1 MERGKFRDGNDFKR
15 ESLEENCG
23 TSVEETRPNSRG
35 ALSTEIPGRL
45 APLENRLAAV
55 RVGHPRGRSAIKP
68 SRSDREI
75 FARDRGH
82 SRTVFSSF
90 LQLEIQITDW
100 GRLRGER
107 DNKWLESDKCVS
119 KGGAVGEVLE
129 MSATAGLPS
138 SSKQPDN
145 YGEPYEHI
153 LRDINCAPGVTDFSS
168 DRIDISWLDL
178 ELFFQFFFT
187 QFSYLQTSVSKR
199 FKKKESF
206 VENPIVTKQSMSF
219 LWACFRKYC
228 EGKFF
233 NYIGME
239 RGSVRNFATLARK
252 RNAPSLYSDK
262 FRSKNKRTAPGTGTR
277 TTLAGPGNLDF
288 SDSYRHFCVT
298 THSRIP
304 SGAWLDD

>member
-1 MERGKFRDGNDFKR
+1 M
-15 ESLEENCG
+15 
-23 TSVEETRPNSRG
+23 
-35 ALSTEIPGRL
+35 
-45 APLENRLAAV
+45 
-55 RVGHPRGRSAIKP
+55 
-68 SRSDREI
+68 
-75 FARDRGH
+75 
-82 SRTVFSSF
+82 
-90 LQLEIQITDW
+90 
-100 GRLRGER
+100 
-107 DNKWLESDKCVS
+107 
-119 KGGAVGEVLE
+119 
-129 MSATAGLPS
+129 
-138 SSKQPDN
+138 
-145 YGEPYEHI
+145 
-153 LRDINCAPGVTDFSS
+153 TDFSS
-168 DRIDISWLDL
+168 DGIDISWLDL

-187 QFSYLQTSVSKR
+187 QFSYLQTSKR

-206 VENPIVTKQSMSF
+206 VENPIVTKQSIHF
-219 LWACFRKYC
+219 RWACFRKYC

-304 SGAWLDD
+304 SGASGEAWGWMTNGRRRPTRNGLPPRIGRVTISRLSQIYFRPRNRVYVGRGSVIRGCALTILVPLRQRSVLPPRRQRGNNRLDTRSKMRLKRKATEFTSCKRIFASLAFPPLLFLVLFGAIENCRSEDYFCLSRWNQEEESALNRTNIIKNIAGSI